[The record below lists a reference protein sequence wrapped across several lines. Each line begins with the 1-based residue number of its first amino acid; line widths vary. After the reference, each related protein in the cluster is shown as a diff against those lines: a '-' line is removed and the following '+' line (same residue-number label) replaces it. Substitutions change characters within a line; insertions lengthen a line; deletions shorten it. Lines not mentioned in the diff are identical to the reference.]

1 MKILNNYFNKNSV
14 ANQDKTNN
22 LFEKPKVAGSSL
34 DQIINSSS
42 VKPENGLRDALRELK
57 NENVKIDNMTVK
69 EVNNFLKNASG
80 TLDSKLETV
89 SYAAKKGV
97 DITEKNLTAMQNALN
112 DSVNNAELIQTL
124 SATKESDL
132 TGEKAVKKIDEMN
145 LPEDIKEK
153 LKGEISNNK
162 TLKEAIASVVSDT
175 LKMEVNIK
183 DGLAIVKTDDNDRF
197 MNLKDMVKLLESVS
211 KILDKFGEKGLDIIK
226 DLLSSQLS
234 GQKILVSLNFI
245 ENSDM
250 SLEQIK
256 AEVDKLIEV
265 ESLDSKEDLNV
276 ESKVA
281 DNTNEVD
288 KNIDVIKVSDS
299 EDKSVE
305 SLASSLEVED
315 IPAAMLDRL
324 EGMLSDINAEIE
336 DENMILDEL
345 TSLIEG
351 GGNFKFF
358 VVKEITE
365 KIIEVK
371 SEFVNFQKDIRNT
384 IDDVLIEPGK
394 TKEVSKDEIV
404 ELIAKAT
411 QKLDDVIMKSDITLY
426 TSMKG
431 ERDLVKM
438 SSDLADARNMIGK
451 GNIKGALDVIKSVRT
466 KIENMKFN
474 PSLTKV
480 EGHLK
485 DKADSLIDLNNQN
498 YAFSKTDITPS
509 GRGVLELMRSL
520 GLNHEYEV
528 SEKLQHNL
536 LKEDSSLKDNV
547 KMALLKM
554 MQDSKDSKTVVE
566 GVEKSLNNLT
576 GQQLLN
582 RNNPNSEKQ
591 SLMFNIPIETPT
603 EVKNLKLYVNGRE
616 KANALDWENCS
627 LYFVIET
634 KNYGMTGVK
643 IDISDRSVNLT
654 IRNDDDKIKKVAEPL
669 VDDVLNEFTE
679 IGLKKGVV
687 NFRKL
692 NLDKDN
698 KANVKEVEDSSKYE
712 IENKAN
718 AAKEAKKTMEGFDFK
733 I

>member
-1 MKILNNYFNKNSV
+1 V
-14 ANQDKTNN
+14 TNQDKTNTM
-22 LFEKPKVAGSSL
+22 FEKTKVMGSSL
-34 DQIINSSS
+34 DQIIKSSS
-42 VKPENGLRDALRELK
+42 IKAENGLKDALRALK
-57 NENVKIDNMTVK
+57 NENIKIDNSSVK
-69 EVNNFLKNASG
+69 EVNGFLKNASG
-80 TLDSKLETV
+80 TLDSKLETI
-89 SYAAKKGV
+89 SCAAKKGV
-97 DITEKNLTAMQNALN
+97 DITEKNLTAMQSALN
-112 DSVNNAELIQTL
+112 ESVNNAELIQTL
-124 SATKESDL
+124 SGTKESDL
-132 TGEKAVKKIDEMN
+132 SGEAAVKKIDDMN
-145 LPEDIKEK
+145 LPEDIKAK
-153 LKGEISNNK
+153 LKGEISNNR
-162 TLKEAIASVVSDT
+162 TLKEAVAAILSDT
-175 LKMEVNIK
+175 LKADLKVS
-183 DGLAIVKTDDNDRF
+183 DGSVLLKTDASDRF
-197 MNLKDMVKLLESVS
+197 LNLKDMIKLLESVS
-211 KILDKFGEKGLDIIK
+211 KILDKFGEKGLDMIK
-226 DLLSSQLS
+226 DLLSSDIS
-234 GQKILVSLNFI
+234 GEKILESLSFI
-245 ENSDM
+245 ENSDL
-250 SLEQIK
+250 SLDEIK
-256 AEVDKLIEV
+256 AEVDKLIEL
-265 ESLDSKEDLNV
+265 ESVDGKEDLDG
-276 ESKVA
+276 ESKV
-281 DNTNEVD
+281 DD
-288 KNIDVIKVSDS
+288 KNIESIKIADS
-299 EDKSVE
+299 AD
-305 SLASSLEVED
+305 ED
-315 IPAAMLDRL
+315 IAADMLDRL
-324 EGMLSDINAEIE
+324 ESMLSEINADIE
-336 DENMILDEL
+336 DENIILDEL

-358 VVKEITE
+358 VVKEITQ

-371 SEFVNFQKDIRNT
+371 AEFSDFQKDMRNT

-394 TKEVSKDEIV
+394 TKEASKEEIV

-451 GNIKGALDVIKSVRT
+451 GNINGALDIIKNVRT
-466 KIENMKFN
+466 KIETMKFN
-474 PSLTKV
+474 PSITKV

-485 DKADSLIDLNNQN
+485 DKANALIDLNNQN
-498 YAFSKTDITPS
+498 YAMTKADMTPS

-528 SEKLQHNL
+528 SEKLHQDL
-536 LKEDSSLKDNV
+536 VKEDSAVKDNV
-547 KMALLKM
+547 KMALLKL

-603 EVKNLKLYVNGRE
+603 EVKNLKIYVNGRE
-616 KANALDWENCS
+616 KANSLDWENCS

-634 KNYGMTGVK
+634 NNYGMTGVK
-643 IDISDRSVNLT
+643 IDITDRSVNLT

-669 VDDVLNEFTE
+669 VEEVLNEFTE

-692 NLDKDN
+692 NLDSAN
-698 KANVKEVEDSSKYE
+698 KINDKVTNGASEYKS
-712 IENKAN
+712 ENNAS